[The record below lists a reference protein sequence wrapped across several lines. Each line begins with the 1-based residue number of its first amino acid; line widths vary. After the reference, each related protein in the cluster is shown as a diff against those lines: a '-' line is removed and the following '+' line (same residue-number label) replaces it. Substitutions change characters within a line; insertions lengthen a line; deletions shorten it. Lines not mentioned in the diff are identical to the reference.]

1 MTEQIDNRRD
11 QQSGD
16 SRFEETV
23 RGTEVGSD
31 VKYAEVKTTDLGSG
45 DLKGDSK
52 VVSARGTEDGLV
64 LRIDGKAAW
73 DDILRDIE
81 MFLGG
86 RKKFFEGGQV
96 SLEWLER
103 LPTVEQSKQLEDLL
117 HNQYGIELVVK
128 RKRPS
133 KLSVAGGGDVPRA
146 DRAAI
151 ERAALERA
159 ESARNNAANDAAGLE
174 SGNFVSGKDMSSGNE
189 NTVKQKRA
197 GVTINLFDEIATGS
211 LTEAEYAAA
220 RESAEE
226 VRRLAES
233 RAFDAIDSDRGGS
246 LPPGIQL
253 SGREFDSGS
262 SVGEP
267 YSGSKKFASR
277 TARMLG
283 DDLFY
288 EDDANAKIFFG
299 TLRSGQRLE
308 TPFSLIVVGDVNPGA
323 DLVAGGDII
332 VFGGLRGTAHA
343 SAYDDDAFDR
353 VIIALQMQPMQLR
366 IGSVISRGSDE
377 RVRGAEIARI
387 ENRRII
393 VEAFHAKSLAG
404 AGAAGKKFR

>member
-1 MTEQIDNRRD
+1 MTEQIENR
-11 QQSGD
+11 QEQSGSEFNSSSPEARSRD
-16 SRFEETV
+16 S
-23 RGTEVGSD
+23 
-31 VKYAEVKTTDLGSG
+31 SG
-45 DLKGDSK
+45 ASAAADSGESK

-73 DDILRDIE
+73 DEILGDIE
-81 MFLGG
+81 QFLGG

-96 SLEWLER
+96 SLEWLDR
-103 LPTVEQSKQLEDLL
+103 LPTIEQSKQLEDLL
-117 HNQYGIELVVK
+117 RNGYGIELVVK

-133 KLSVAGGGDVPRA
+133 RLVVAGGNDVEGVSGRPV
-146 DRAAI
+146 
-151 ERAALERA
+151 
-159 ESARNNAANDAAGLE
+159 AAGRGGAENRELT
-174 SGNFVSGKDMSSGNE
+174 GKEYSSRDMSSANDSAA
-189 NTVKQKRA
+189 KQKRA
-197 GVTINLFDEIATGS
+197 GVTINLFDEVTAGS
-211 LTEAEYAAA
+211 LADPEIGIESEGRYAA
-220 RESAEE
+220 REGSGEQH
-226 VRRLAES
+226 RRRGERDEYPRGES
-233 RAFDAIDSDRGGS
+233 FGLSQEGFSRTGGS
-246 LPPGIQL
+246 LPPGVQM
-253 SGREFDSGS
+253 SGREFDPG

-308 TPFSLIVVGDVNPGA
+308 TPFSLIVIGDVNPGA

-343 SAYDDDAFDR
+343 SAYDDDAYDR

-393 VEAFHAKSLAG
+393 VEAFHPKSLA
-404 AGAAGKKFR
+404 AASAAGKKFR